1 MALEKLE
8 KLYEGKAKILY
19 KTNDPDLLIQYFKD
33 DATAFNAGKKGTIV
47 NKGIMNNAIS
57 SKIFEYL
64 ENEGIKT
71 HYVEKLNDREMVVKN
86 LDIIMI
92 EAIVRNLVAGSMAKR
107 MGKPEGT
114 EISEPIFEFCYKDD
128 DLGDPFINDYVIR
141 AFGLGTQ
148 AEIDTITDQSLK
160 VNQLLIKF
168 FGDRGI
174 KVVDFKLEFGR
185 HKGEVLLADE
195 ITPDGCRLW
204 DAKTGKKLDKD
215 RFREDLGDIE
225 EAYAEVLD
233 KVTDK

>member
-19 KTNDPDLLIQYFKD
+19 KTSDPDYLIQYFKD

-47 NKGIMNNAIS
+47 DKGIMNNAIS

-64 ENEGIKT
+64 ENEGVKT

-86 LDIIMI
+86 LEIIMI

-107 MGKPEGT
+107 MGAKEGT

-128 DLGDPFINDYVIR
+128 ELGDPFINDYVIR

-148 AEIDTITDQSLK
+148 AEIDTITEQSLL

-174 KVVDFKLEFGR
+174 KLVDFKLEFGR
-185 HKGEVLLADE
+185 HKGQVLLGDE

-225 EAYAEVLD
+225 EAYAEVLG
-233 KVTDK
+233 KVTD

>member
-1 MALEKLE
+1 MALERLE
-8 KLYEGKAKILY
+8 QLYEGKAKILY

-47 NKGIMNNAIS
+47 DKGIMNNAIS

-64 ENEGIKT
+64 EENGIKT
-71 HYVEKLNDREMVVKN
+71 HYVEKLSDREMVVKN
-86 LDIIMI
+86 LDIIMV
-92 EAIVRNLVAGSMAKR
+92 EAIIRNVVAGSMAKR
-107 MGKPEGT
+107 MGVEEGT
-114 EISEPIFEFCYKDD
+114 ELKETILEFCYKDD
-128 DLGDPFINDYVIR
+128 ELGDPFINDYVIR

-148 AEIDTITDQSLK
+148 AEIDVITDQTLK

-168 FGDRGI
+168 FGERDI
-174 KVVDFKLEFGR
+174 KLVDFKLEFGR
-185 HKGEVLLADE
+185 HKGEVLLGDE

-215 RFREDLGDIE
+215 RFRQDLGDIE

-233 KVTDK
+233 KVTD